1 LITTTPALLP
11 LPLESVEREG
21 GRVDDFD
28 GSLFSEAAELD
39 PLLFLFLSFSFKSKK
54 KKTRRQRRLFLLL
67 PSSFSFSV
75 ELPRLIF
82 LAKICI
88 DHA

>member
-1 LITTTPALLP
+1 
-11 LPLESVEREG
+11 VEREG

-54 KKTRRQRRLFLLL
+54 KKNSTPTTALSPSSLFFLLL
-67 PSSFSFSV
+67 SRAPSLDLPKLRFALIIPERLRKKISV
-75 ELPRLIF
+75 S
-82 LAKICI
+82 
-88 DHA
+88 

>member
-1 LITTTPALLP
+1 
-11 LPLESVEREG
+11 VEREG

-54 KKTRRQRRLFLLL
+54 KKLDANDG
-67 PSSFSFSV
+67 SFSFFPLLS
-75 ELPRLIF
+75 PSQ
-82 LAKICI
+82 
-88 DHA
+88 

>member
-1 LITTTPALLP
+1 
-11 LPLESVEREG
+11 VEREG

-54 KKTRRQRRLFLLL
+54 KKKTRRQRRLFLLL
-67 PSSFSFSV
+67 PSSLSFSV
-75 ELPRLIF
+75 ELPRLIC
-82 LAKICI
+82 LG
-88 DHA
+88 